1 MKDNKL
7 EDFKKYLP
15 IDDER
20 YQKLISTEGL
30 NGYYIRVS
38 MNGEPVLTFG
48 DSCIK
53 TLEGHTKEE
62 IKKEMNK

>member
-1 MKDNKL
+1 MNHDKL

-15 IDDER
+15 RDDER
-20 YQKLISTEGL
+20 YQRLISKEGL

-62 IKKEMNK
+62 IKKEINK